1 MSVIVKEVI
10 TPRWLK
16 IKKMYEAST
25 NGSKK
30 YGTNFELGGEL
41 NLLSLELVDMLGEIT
56 LRNGW
61 DCTIEDIE
69 MDLWKKRVWSLIE
82 NAGLLDAIETKDEDE
97 DEYDEFGEDGDYGNN
112 WVDDEGEGIDL
123 DKLSKEEYG
132 F

>member
-97 DEYDEFGEDGDYGNN
+97 YDEFGEDGDYGNN
-112 WVDDEGEGIDL
+112 WGDLDEKIVDL

>member
-1 MSVIVKEVI
+1 MSEIVKEVI

-16 IKKMYEAST
+16 IKEMYEAGT

-41 NLLSLELVDMLGEIT
+41 NVLSLELVDMLGEIT

-61 DCTIEDIE
+61 GCIVEDIE

-82 NAGLLDAIETKDEDE
+82 NAGLLDAIESKDE
-97 DEYDEFGEDGDYGNN
+97 DEYDEFGEDGDYGDN
-112 WVDDEGEGIDL
+112 WADDDGEGIDL

>member
-1 MSVIVKEVI
+1 MAEIIKEVI

-16 IKKMYEAST
+16 IKGLYEAGT

-41 NLLSLELVDMLGEIT
+41 NVLALELVDMLGEIT
-56 LRNGW
+56 QKNGF
-61 DCTIEDIE
+61 DCIVEDIE

-82 NAGLLDAIETKDEDE
+82 NAGLLNAIETDDEEEDEEDE
-97 DEYDEFGEDGDYGNN
+97 D
-112 WVDDEGEGIDL
+112 DDWFIKEEENIDL
-123 DKLSKEEYG
+123 DKMAKEKYG

>member
-1 MSVIVKEVI
+1 MSEIVKEVI

-16 IKKMYEAST
+16 IKEMYEAGT

-41 NLLSLELVDMLGEIT
+41 NVLSLELVDMLGEIT

-61 DCTIEDIE
+61 GCIVEDIE

-82 NAGLLDAIETKDEDE
+82 NAGLLDAIESKDE
-97 DEYDEFGEDGDYGNN
+97 DEYDEFGEDGDYGDN
-112 WVDDEGEGIDL
+112 WADDEGEGIDL

>member
-1 MSVIVKEVI
+1 MAEIIKEVI

-16 IKKMYEAST
+16 IKEMYEAGT

-41 NLLSLELVDMLGEIT
+41 NVLSLELVDMLGEIT

-61 DCTIEDIE
+61 GCIVEDIE

-82 NAGLLDAIETKDEDE
+82 NAGLLDAIESKDE
-97 DEYDEFGEDGDYGNN
+97 DEYDEFGEDGDYGDN
-112 WVDDEGEGIDL
+112 WADVDDGMADL

>member
-1 MSVIVKEVI
+1 MAEIVKEVI

-16 IKKMYEAST
+16 IKEMYEAGT

-41 NLLSLELVDMLGEIT
+41 NVLSLELVDMLGEIT

-61 DCTIEDIE
+61 DCTVEDIE

-82 NAGLLDAIETKDEDE
+82 NAGLLDAIESKDE
-97 DEYDEFGEDGDYGNN
+97 DEYDEFGEDGDYGNS
-112 WVDDEGEGIDL
+112 WVDNEDESIDL

>member
-1 MSVIVKEVI
+1 MAEIVKEVI

-16 IKKMYEAST
+16 IKEMYEAGT

-41 NLLSLELVDMLGEIT
+41 NVLSLELVDMLGEIT

-61 DCTIEDIE
+61 DCVIEDIE

-82 NAGLLDAIETKDEDE
+82 NAGLLDAIESKDE
-97 DEYDEFGEDGDYGNN
+97 DEYDEFGEDGDYGNS
-112 WVDDEGEGIDL
+112 WVDDENESVDL

>member
-1 MSVIVKEVI
+1 MSEIVKEVI

-16 IKKMYEAST
+16 IKEMYEAGT

-41 NLLSLELVDMLGEIT
+41 NVLSLELVDMLGEIT

-61 DCTIEDIE
+61 DCIVEDIE

-82 NAGLLDAIETKDEDE
+82 NAGLLDAIESKDE
-97 DEYDEFGEDGDYGNN
+97 DEYDEYGEDGDYGNN
-112 WVDDEGEGIDL
+112 WIDNEDESIDL

>member
-1 MSVIVKEVI
+1 MSEIVKEVI

-16 IKKMYEAST
+16 IKEMYEAGT

-41 NLLSLELVDMLGEIT
+41 NVLSLELVDMLGEIT

-61 DCTIEDIE
+61 DCVIEDIE

-82 NAGLLDAIETKDEDE
+82 NAGLLDAIESKDE
-97 DEYDEFGEDGDYGNN
+97 DEFGEDGDYGNS
-112 WVDDEGEGIDL
+112 WVDDEDESVDL

>member
-1 MSVIVKEVI
+1 MAEIIKEVI

-16 IKKMYEAST
+16 IKEMYEAGT

-41 NLLSLELVDMLGEIT
+41 NVLSLELVDMLGEIT

-61 DCTIEDIE
+61 DCVIEDIE

-82 NAGLLDAIETKDEDE
+82 NAGLLDAIESKDE
-97 DEYDEFGEDGDYGNN
+97 DEYDEFGEDGDYGDN
-112 WVDDEGEGIDL
+112 WADVDDGMADL

>member
-1 MSVIVKEVI
+1 MSEIVKEVI

-16 IKKMYEAST
+16 IKEMYEAGT

-41 NLLSLELVDMLGEIT
+41 NVLSLELVDMLGEIT

-61 DCTIEDIE
+61 GCIVEDIE

-82 NAGLLDAIETKDEDE
+82 NAGLLDAIESKDD

>member
-1 MSVIVKEVI
+1 MAEIIKEVI

-16 IKKMYEAST
+16 IKEMYEAGT

-41 NLLSLELVDMLGEIT
+41 NVLSLELVDMLGEIT

-61 DCTIEDIE
+61 GCIVEDIE

-82 NAGLLDAIETKDEDE
+82 NAGLLDAIESKDD

>member
-1 MSVIVKEVI
+1 MSEIVKEVI

-16 IKKMYEAST
+16 IKEMYEAGT

-41 NLLSLELVDMLGEIT
+41 NVLSLELVDMLGEIT

-61 DCTIEDIE
+61 DCIVEDIE

-82 NAGLLDAIETKDEDE
+82 NAGLLDAIESKDD
-97 DEYDEFGEDGDYGNN
+97 DEYDEYGEDGDYGNSWIDN
-112 WVDDEGEGIDL
+112 EDESIDL

>member
-1 MSVIVKEVI
+1 MAEIIKEVI

-16 IKKMYEAST
+16 IKEMYEAGT

-41 NLLSLELVDMLGEIT
+41 NVLSLELVDMLGEIT

-61 DCTIEDIE
+61 DCTVEDIE

-82 NAGLLDAIETKDEDE
+82 NAGLLDAIESKDE
-97 DEYDEFGEDGDYGNN
+97 DEYDEFGEDGDYGNS
-112 WVDDEGEGIDL
+112 WVDDEDESVDL

>member
-1 MSVIVKEVI
+1 MAEIVKEVI

-16 IKKMYEAST
+16 IKEMYEAGT

-41 NLLSLELVDMLGEIT
+41 NVLSLELVDMLGEIT

-82 NAGLLDAIETKDEDE
+82 NAGLLDAIESKDE
-97 DEYDEFGEDGDYGNN
+97 DEYDEFGEDGDYGNS
-112 WVDDEGEGIDL
+112 WVDDENESVDL

>member
-1 MSVIVKEVI
+1 MAEIVKEVI

-16 IKKMYEAST
+16 IKEMYEAGT

-41 NLLSLELVDMLGEIT
+41 NVLSLELVDMLGEIT

-61 DCTIEDIE
+61 DCVIEDIE

-82 NAGLLDAIETKDEDE
+82 NAGLLDAIESKDE
-97 DEYDEFGEDGDYGNN
+97 DEYDEFGEDGDYGNS
-112 WVDDEGEGIDL
+112 WVDNEDESNDL

>member
-1 MSVIVKEVI
+1 MSEIVKEVI

-16 IKKMYEAST
+16 IKEMYEAGT

-41 NLLSLELVDMLGEIT
+41 NVLSLELVDMLGEIT

-61 DCTIEDIE
+61 DCIVEDIE

-82 NAGLLDAIETKDEDE
+82 NAGLLDAIESKDE

-112 WVDDEGEGIDL
+112 WIDNEDESIDL

>member
-1 MSVIVKEVI
+1 MAEIIKEVI

-16 IKKMYEAST
+16 IKEMYEAGT

-41 NLLSLELVDMLGEIT
+41 NVLSLELVDMLGEIT

-61 DCTIEDIE
+61 GCIVEDIE

-82 NAGLLDAIETKDEDE
+82 NAGLLDAIESKDE